1 MPILTHSALR
11 TPHSAFAFTPLPV
24 PLCLCVSFLLFF
36 ATGST
41 PAADRPNIL
50 LIVSDD
56 QGFPDLGCIGTKPIQ
71 TPNLDRLAKE
81 GVRLTNYYLTWPACT
96 PSRGSILTGRHPLR
110 NGLYD
115 MVRNDLVNYGHRYSE
130 QEYATSPEM
139 TIGLDP
145 REKTLGD
152 VLRAAGYRC
161 GMVGKWDMGQAKRYL
176 PLQRGFDF
184 FYGHGNNGIDYYTHE
199 RYGVHSMFAGNT
211 RTTAGQGTYA
221 TDLFKRE
228 ALNFIHN
235 DNTNPK
241 RERGT
246 DTNPKRQRGE
256 NTSPKR
262 QRGENTSPKRERG
275 NAADHNDN
283 TNPTRQRATEQ
294 PWFLYLC
301 FNAPHGASS
310 FGSDETNP
318 KSRSGVQAPDD
329 YIAKYA
335 DTKIAENLKR
345 YYAAVT
351 CMDAAIGDLLA
362 LIRERGE
369 EQNTL
374 VIFQSDNG
382 GSGNGGNAP
391 LRGQKST
398 LWEGGLRS
406 PFIARW
412 PAKIPASR
420 ISDEFLTTLELL
432 PTLAALSSPHAPREE
447 PPAVPLSS
455 RHAPRD
461 EPNMLDGYDMLPVLI
476 GTAPSPRTEMFWE
489 FRGQKAARI
498 GNYKWLEA
506 GQGRG
511 LYDLSSDLGEKQDLS
526 AKLPEKAAEFSA
538 RWTAW
543 RESMNQTEPRGP
555 FRDY

>member
-1 MPILTHSALR
+1 MPKNIRQFNRHALTVLSTKHSVLALL
-11 TPHSAFAFTPLPV
+11 HSAFRV
-24 PLCLCVSFLLFF
+24 PRSALFSLFVLFF
-36 ATGST
+36 TVLVS
-41 PAADRPNIL
+41 AADRPNIL

-56 QGFPDLGCIGTKPIQ
+56 QGWPDLGCIGTKPIQ
-71 TPNLDRLAKE
+71 TPNLDRLATE

-115 MVRNDLVNYGHRYSE
+115 MVRNDLVNYGHRYTPE
-130 QEYATSPEM
+130 EYATSPEM

-152 VLRAAGYRC
+152 VLHAAGYRC
-161 GMVGKWDMGQAKRYL
+161 GIVGKWDMGQAKRYL

-199 RYGVHSMFAGNT
+199 RYGVHSMFAGNA
-211 RTTAGQGTYA
+211 RTKADQGTYA

-228 ALNFIHN
+228 ALSFIRN
-235 DNTNPK
+235 VDLAGPAGSGATNLAV
-241 RERGT
+241 
-246 DTNPKRQRGE
+246 NSAQRPE
-256 NTSPKR
+256 V
-262 QRGENTSPKRERG
+262 
-275 NAADHNDN
+275 
-283 TNPTRQRATEQ
+283 Q

-310 FGSDETNP
+310 FGADENAGAVGNALRGVP
-318 KSRSGVQAPDD
+318 GAAEKRSGGRPGVQAPAE

-335 DTKIAENLKR
+335 DTKLPENLKR

-351 CMDAAIGDLLA
+351 CMDAAIGEVLA

-406 PFIARW
+406 PLIARW
-412 PAKIPASR
+412 PGKIPAGR
-420 ISDEFLTTLELL
+420 VSDEFLTTLELM
-432 PTLAALSSPHAPREE
+432 PTLAAISSPHAPREE
-447 PPAVPLSS
+447 PNRSPLK
-455 RHAPRD
+455 
-461 EPNMLDGYDMLPVLI
+461 NVTLDGYNMLPTLA

-498 GNYKWLEA
+498 GNYKWIEA
-506 GQGRG
+506 KQGRG
-511 LYDLSSDLGEKQDLS
+511 LYDLASDLGEKQDLT
-526 AKLPEKAAEFSA
+526 AKLPDKAAEISA

-543 RESMNQTEPRGP
+543 RQSMDQTEPRGP